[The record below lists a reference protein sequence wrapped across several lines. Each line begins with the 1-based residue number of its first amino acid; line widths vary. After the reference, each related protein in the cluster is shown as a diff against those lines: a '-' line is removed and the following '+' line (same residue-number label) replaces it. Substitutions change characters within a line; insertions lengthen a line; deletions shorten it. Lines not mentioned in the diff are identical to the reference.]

1 MPLLYGGFFGSG
13 RLHRFHRLLRFG
25 GGHLLGN
32 VFLQCISFKPNK
44 TYPMTMPLLMTVS
57 WSVVSWSVLGL
68 KGVLDSP
75 TVLNHNDH
83 IELKWGELV
92 AEEIMSYE
100 L

>member
-1 MPLLYGGFFGSG
+1 
-13 RLHRFHRLLRFG
+13 
-25 GGHLLGN
+25 
-32 VFLQCISFKPNK
+32 
-44 TYPMTMPLLMTVS
+44 MTMPLLMTVS

-68 KGVLDSP
+68 KGWSRCKMNFLRRMQASDDDGLTSYAYRVLDSP